1 MQLLS
6 TADSPERA
14 QMIPKA
20 SVERIVTTH
29 LRSKVA
35 AGTADFLQTV
45 TSNFLHYITMSALE
59 KCQRERRKSINADDL
74 LWAIQQSPDLRAW
87 YIRTHLCFMSSAVE
101 DTTATCMQTECTPT
115 PTRIHTCKSSLGS
128 WQCRAERGILITSH
142 SSPCTLERTLR
153 RMPRIRSLVQQYR
166 ANEAGL
172 RLSKRKDNPLAN
184 SFAKF
189 PGAVVPSC
197 ASVKRLKNEPPQP
210 PEAPLKRDSGDAPL
224 WVMEEAS
231 ATCEEDNPLSTSTV
245 TVSHPLSCLSAFC
258 NAFKEVMLLASA
270 CAC

>member
-1 MQLLS
+1 M
-6 TADSPERA
+6 
-14 QMIPKA
+14 
-20 SVERIVTTH
+20 TTH

-35 AGTADFLQTV
+35 AGTAEFLQTV
-45 TSNFLHYITMSALE
+45 TSNFLHYITMSALD
-59 KCQRERRKSINADDL
+59 KCRRERRKSINADDL

-87 YIRTHLCFMSSAVE
+87 YIRTHLCFMSSSVE
-101 DTTATCMQTECTPT
+101 DTTATCMQTECTQT
-115 PTRIHTCKSSLGS
+115 PTSIHTYKSSLGS

-189 PGAVVPSC
+189 PGAIVPSC
-197 ASVKRLKNEPPQP
+197 ASVKRLKNEPPAPPQP

-224 WVMEEAS
+224 WVMDEAS

>member
-1 MQLLS
+1 MPTIFSGRSNRAPTCVPGLSVHTFASCRQLS
-6 TADSPERA
+6 
-14 QMIPKA
+14 
-20 SVERIVTTH
+20 
-29 LRSKVA
+29 
-35 AGTADFLQTV
+35 
-45 TSNFLHYITMSALE
+45 
-59 KCQRERRKSINADDL
+59 
-74 LWAIQQSPDLRAW
+74 
-87 YIRTHLCFMSSAVE
+87 RTRLPPTYKH
-101 DTTATCMQTECTPT
+101 ECTPHT
-115 PTRIHTCKSSLGS
+115 LHRSPT
-128 WQCRAERGILITSH
+128 
-142 SSPCTLERTLR
+142 
-153 RMPRIRSLVQQYR
+153 IRSLVQQYR

-189 PGAVVPSC
+189 PGAIVPSCVTSC
-197 ASVKRLKNEPPQP
+197 ASVKRLKNEPPAPPQP

>member
-1 MQLLS
+1 M
-6 TADSPERA
+6 
-14 QMIPKA
+14 
-20 SVERIVTTH
+20 
-29 LRSKVA
+29 
-35 AGTADFLQTV
+35 
-45 TSNFLHYITMSALE
+45 
-59 KCQRERRKSINADDL
+59 
-74 LWAIQQSPDLRAW
+74 
-87 YIRTHLCFMSSAVE
+87 
-101 DTTATCMQTECTPT
+101 
-115 PTRIHTCKSSLGS
+115 
-128 WQCRAERGILITSH
+128 ITSH

-189 PGAVVPSC
+189 PGAIVPSC
-197 ASVKRLKNEPPQP
+197 ASVKRPKNESPQP

-224 WVMEEAS
+224 WAMRHVTMEESS
-231 ATCEEDNPLSTSTV
+231 ATCEEDNSLSTSTV
-245 TVSHPLSCLSAFC
+245 TVSHPLSYMSAFC